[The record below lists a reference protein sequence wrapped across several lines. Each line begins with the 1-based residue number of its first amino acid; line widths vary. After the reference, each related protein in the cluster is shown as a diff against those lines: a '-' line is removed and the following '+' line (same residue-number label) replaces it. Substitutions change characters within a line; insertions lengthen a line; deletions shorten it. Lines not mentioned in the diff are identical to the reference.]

1 MFKLLLVEDDELVRF
16 ALSRRLKSLCDVTIA
31 VNGQEALDKLA
42 GEAFDL
48 IVSDV
53 DMPVMNGIEFFRR
66 VKKDFPL
73 FRKRFVFLTGR
84 PEAVENLGVRV
95 LEKVETSEL
104 VRLVKLVKDG
114 LDGVSKT

>member
-1 MFKLLLVEDDELVRF
+1 MFKLLLVEDDELVRVML
-16 ALSRRLKSLCDVTIA
+16 ARRLKALCDVTIA
-31 VNGQEALDKLA
+31 MNGQEALDKLKD
-42 GEAFDL
+42 ETFDL

-53 DMPVMNGIEFFRR
+53 DMPVMNGIEFFKR

-84 PEAVENLGVRV
+84 PEAVEGLGVRV

-104 VRLVKLVKDG
+104 VRLVRLVKEE
-114 LDGVSKT
+114 LGVSKT